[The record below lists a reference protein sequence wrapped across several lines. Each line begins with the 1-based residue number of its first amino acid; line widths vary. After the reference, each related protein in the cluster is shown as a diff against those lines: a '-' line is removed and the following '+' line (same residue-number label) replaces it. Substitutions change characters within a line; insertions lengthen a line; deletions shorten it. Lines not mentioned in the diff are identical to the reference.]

1 MIRNPILTRFEELS
15 RLLQPAQ
22 RDLHAAFLRPDKL
35 PSFVQDCPPAMRILD
50 LLGPIPWSQFP
61 ERDLQRFWGQV
72 AIPHAAFSAA
82 CLIKLEENLVSMGDL
97 RRYLVEHPAFIWL
110 LGFPLVS
117 SSKYSCGFDPS
128 ASLPT
133 QRHLT
138 QMARALSN
146 LSLQFLLEQSVA
158 LLLAEFAA
166 VGLLV
171 GDCISLDT
179 KHIIAWVKENNPKA
193 YVPERFNKHKQP
205 MGDPDCKLG
214 CKRKHNRQVTEP
226 QRTPGKNAVPA
237 HTIAVGEYY
246 WGYGSGIVVV
256 KVPEWGEFILAEK
269 TQTFDKPD
277 VSYFFPLMQQTEQ
290 RLGFRPRFGT
300 FDAAFDAF
308 YVYEYFH
315 RPDDLAAFAAVPF
328 AEKGGRSAKSRQFS
342 PEGLP
347 ICEAGLATPAL
358 HPTQCGASVPLL
370 FTYTDRTLTI
380 IEHQRGKYVCPFF
393 SKNVKNNF
401 IKQSCPIHHRRARKG
416 GCTVTMPTSIG
427 ARLRYSLD
435 RQSQTYK
442 EIYAQRSATERIN
455 SQAVALGIERPHFRN
470 GVAIANFNTLTY
482 ALINLRLLQRLR
494 HRPLART

>member
-15 RLLQPAQ
+15 RLLHPTQ

-35 PSFVQDCPPAMRILD
+35 PQFVQDCPPAMRILD
-50 LLGPIPWSQFP
+50 LLGPLPWDQFP
-61 ERDLQRFWGQV
+61 ERDLQRFWGQTT
-72 AIPHAAFSAA
+72 IPHVAFSAA
-82 CLIKLEENLVSMGDL
+82 CIIKLEEHLVSMGAV
-97 RRYLVEHPAFIWL
+97 RRYLIEHPAFIWL

-117 SSKYSCGFDPS
+117 SSKHTCGFDPN

-138 QMARALSN
+138 QMARDISN

-166 VGLLV
+166 LGLLV

-193 YVPERFNKHKQP
+193 YVRERFNKHKQP
-205 MGDPDCKLG
+205 AGDPDCKLG
-214 CKRKHNRQVTEP
+214 CKRRHNRQLAEP
-226 QRTPGKNAVPA
+226 PITPSKNSVPA
-237 HTIAVGEYY
+237 KTMTVAEYY
-246 WGYGSGIVVV
+246 WGYGSGVVVV
-256 KVPEWGEFILAEK
+256 KVPEWGEFVLAEM
-269 TQTFDKPD
+269 TQPFDKSD
-277 VSYFFPLMQQTEQ
+277 VSYFFPLMRQTEQ

-315 RPDDLAAFAAVPF
+315 RLDDPAAFAAVPF
-328 AEKGGRSAKSRQFS
+328 SEKGGYKNRQFS

-347 ICEAGLATPAL
+347 ICAAGLAM
-358 HPTQCGASVPLL
+358 PLL
-370 FTYTDRTLTI
+370 FTYTDRTVTL
-380 IEHQRGKYVCPFF
+380 IEHQRGKYTCPFF
-393 SKNVKNNF
+393 SKHVTNKF
-401 IKQSCPIHHRRARKG
+401 IKQSCPVHHPRACKG
-416 GCTVTMPTSIG
+416 GCSVSMPISIG

-442 EIYAQRSATERIN
+442 EIYSQRSATERIN
-455 SQAVALGIERPHFRN
+455 SQAVSLGIERPHFRN
-470 GVAIANFNTLTY
+470 GNAIANFNTLTY
-482 ALINLRLLQRLR
+482 ILINLHLLQRLR
-494 HRPLART
+494 HSAQAHD